1 MVRIAPTRW
10 TFSQSRD
17 RLVRRL
23 TALFA
28 RPRRVMLAVLVVGM
42 PLAAAVAAGWAA
54 DNARESLH
62 EQGLAQLSLYESNL
76 RTELERHA
84 AVPMVLAR
92 DREVADL
99 LRDPAPER
107 VDRLNRKLEAIAATL
122 NASALYVMNP
132 AGTTVAASNWNA
144 APSFVGQNF
153 SYRPYFQ
160 SAMER
165 GEGHH
170 FALGTTSLV
179 PGYYTAQRVVA
190 ENRTEGPAPGNPA
203 LGVVVLK
210 VGFQDLEKAWSH
222 GQEKVLVTDRDG
234 IVFITNVEGWRY
246 NALPRRLPVTLP
258 STAAAPTEEIPTLP
272 WAFGGA
278 SDRIT
283 LRERNAERRYLLQS
297 AAVPGG
303 DWTIHALTSLAPV
316 ATRGQQAGL
325 LAAAVVALA
334 ALTGYALAQ
343 RRLNLVERLALQE
356 EARAE
361 LERRVAAAT
370 AELRAAE
377 NELTQAA
384 KLAALGQ
391 MSAAMAHE
399 INQPLAAIRSFAD
412 NAVVLLERGRPD
424 SVRDNLSE
432 ISSLT
437 DRMAAITR
445 SLKGIARRASGTLSP
460 ISAAAAVGQAL
471 ALLESRLR
479 RESVTVDTDLPPSP
493 LLVTGEDVRLQQV
506 LVNLIGNAA
515 DAMRASPERRLWI
528 ALAEEGEEAVLTVR
542 DSGPGI
548 AEDDLPRVFMPFF
561 TTKAAGDGLGLGLSI
576 SHGIVEDFGG
586 SLTAANHPEGGAL
599 FTIRLKRRESHA

>member
-17 RLVRRL
+17 WVARR
-23 TALFA
+23 ASGLFA

-42 PLAAAVAAGWAA
+42 PLAAAVAAGLAA
-54 DNARESLH
+54 DNAGESLR
-62 EQGLAQLSLYESNL
+62 EQGSAQLSLYESNL

-92 DREVADL
+92 DQEVADL
-99 LRDPAPER
+99 LRDPSPER
-107 VDRLNRKLEAIAATL
+107 VDRMNRKLEAIAATL
-122 NASALYVMNP
+122 KASALYVMNG

-144 APSFVGQNF
+144 SPSFVGQNF

-160 SAMER
+160 SAMEQ

-190 ENRTEGPAPGNPA
+190 ENRTGGRAA
-203 LGVVVLK
+203 GVVVLK
-210 VGFQDLEKAWSH
+210 VGFQELERAWSH
-222 GQEKVLVTDRDG
+222 GQEKVLVSDRDG
-234 IVFITNVEGWRY
+234 VVFITNVEGWRY

-258 STAAAPTEEIPTLP
+258 AAAAPATEEIPTLP

-283 LRERNAERRYLLQS
+283 LREGNAERRYLLQS

-316 ATRGQQAGL
+316 ATRAQQAGL

-334 ALTGYALAQ
+334 ALTGHALAQ

-370 AELRAAE
+370 AELRATE

-424 SVRDNLSE
+424 SVRDNLAE
-432 ISSLT
+432 IADLT

-445 SLKGIARRASGTLSP
+445 SLKGFARRASGTLGAV
-460 ISAAAAVGQAL
+460 SAAAAVGQAL
-471 ALLESRLR
+471 ALLEARLR
-479 RESVTVDTDLPPSP
+479 RDSVTVDTDLPPGS

-515 DAMRASPERRLWI
+515 DAVRASPRRHVRI
-528 ALAEEGEEAVLTVR
+528 TLAAEGEEAVLSVR

-548 AEDDLPRVFMPFF
+548 AEADLPRIFVPFF
-561 TTKAAGDGLGLGLSI
+561 TTKEAGDGLGLGLSI

-599 FTIRLKRRESHA
+599 FTIRLKRRDIQT

>member
-1 MVRIAPTRW
+1 
-10 TFSQSRD
+10 
-17 RLVRRL
+17 
-23 TALFA
+23 
-28 RPRRVMLAVLVVGM
+28 MLAVLVIGM
-42 PLAAAVAAGWAA
+42 PLAAAVAAGLAA
-54 DNARESLH
+54 DNASESLR
-62 EQGLAQLSLYESNL
+62 EQGAAQLSLYESNL

-99 LRDPAPER
+99 LRDPSPER

-122 NASALYVMNP
+122 KASALYVMNGT
-132 AGTTVAASNWNA
+132 GTTVAASNWNA
-144 APSFVGQNF
+144 TPSFVGQNF

-160 SAMER
+160 SAMEQ

-190 ENRTEGPAPGNPA
+190 ENRTEDRPA
-203 LGVVVLK
+203 GVVVLK
-210 VGFQDLEKAWSH
+210 VGFQELERAWSH
-222 GQEKVLVTDRDG
+222 GREKVLVSDRDG
-234 IVFITNVEGWRY
+234 VVFITNVEGWRY
-246 NALPRRLPVTLP
+246 NALPRRMPVTLP
-258 STAAAPTEEIPTLP
+258 AAAAPATEDIPTLP

-283 LRERNAERRYLLQS
+283 LREGNAERRYLLQS

-316 ATRGQQAGL
+316 ATRAQQAGL

-334 ALTGYALAQ
+334 ALTGHALAQ

-370 AELRAAE
+370 AELRATE

-424 SVRDNLSE
+424 AVRDNLAE
-432 ISSLT
+432 IADLT

-445 SLKGIARRASGTLSP
+445 SLKGFARRASGTLGAV
-460 ISAAAAVGQAL
+460 SAAAAVGQAL
-471 ALLESRLR
+471 ALLEARLR
-479 RESVTVDTDLPPSP
+479 RDSVTVDTDLPPTP

-515 DAMRASPERRLWI
+515 DAMRASPRRHVRI
-528 ALAEEGEEAVLTVR
+528 ALAAEGEEAVLTVR

-548 AEDDLPRVFMPFF
+548 AEADLPRIFVPFF
-561 TTKAAGDGLGLGLSI
+561 TTKEAGDGLGLGLSI

-599 FTIRLKRRESHA
+599 FTIRLKRRDSQT

>member
-17 RLVRRL
+17 WLVRRL
-23 TALFA
+23 AVLVA

-42 PLAAAVAAGWAA
+42 PLAAAVAAGLAA
-54 DNARESLH
+54 DNAAESLR
-62 EQGLAQLSLYESNL
+62 EQGAAQLSLYESNL

-92 DREVADL
+92 DQEVADL
-99 LRDPAPER
+99 LRDPSPER

-122 NASALYVMNP
+122 KASALYVMNGT
-132 AGTTVAASNWNA
+132 GTTVAASNWNT

-190 ENRTEGPAPGNPA
+190 ENRTDGRPA
-203 LGVVVLK
+203 GVVVLK
-210 VGFQDLEKAWSH
+210 VGFQELERAWSH
-222 GQEKVLVTDRDG
+222 GREKVLVSDRDG
-234 IVFITNVEGWRY
+234 VVFITNVEGWRY

-258 STAAAPTEEIPTLP
+258 AAAVPATEEIPTLP

-283 LRERNAERRYLLQS
+283 LREGNAERRYLLQS

-303 DWTIHALTSLAPV
+303 DWTIHALTTLVPV
-316 ATRGQQAGL
+316 ATRAQQAGL
-325 LAAAVVALA
+325 LAAAAVALA
-334 ALTGYALAQ
+334 ALTGHALAQ

-370 AELRAAE
+370 AELRATE

-424 SVRDNLSE
+424 AVRDNLAE
-432 ISSLT
+432 IADLT

-445 SLKGIARRASGTLSP
+445 SLKGFARRASGTLGAV
-460 ISAAAAVGQAL
+460 SAAAAVGQAL
-471 ALLESRLR
+471 ALLEARLR
-479 RESVTVDTDLPPSP
+479 RDSVTVDTDLPVAP

-515 DAMRASPERRLWI
+515 DAMRASPHRHVQI
-528 ALAEEGEEAVLTVR
+528 ALAAEGEEAVLTVR

-548 AEDDLPRVFMPFF
+548 AEADLPRIFVPFF
-561 TTKAAGDGLGLGLSI
+561 TTKEAGDGLGLGLSI

-599 FTIRLKRRESHA
+599 FTIRLKRRDIQT

>member
-17 RLVRRL
+17 WVARRL
-23 TALFA
+23 PVLFA

-42 PLAAAVAAGWAA
+42 PLAAAVAAGLAA
-54 DNARESLH
+54 DNAGESLR
-62 EQGLAQLSLYESNL
+62 EQGSAQLSLYESNL

-99 LRDPAPER
+99 LRAPNPER

-122 NASALYVMNP
+122 KASALYVMNG

-160 SAMER
+160 SAMEQ

-190 ENRTEGPAPGNPA
+190 ENRTDQRPA
-203 LGVVVLK
+203 GVVVLK
-210 VGFQDLEKAWSH
+210 VGFQELERAWSH
-222 GQEKVLVTDRDG
+222 GREKVLVSDRDG

-258 STAAAPTEEIPTLP
+258 AAAAAPTEEIPTLP

-283 LRERNAERRYLLQS
+283 LREGNVERRYLLQS

-316 ATRGQQAGL
+316 ATRAQQAGL

-343 RRLNLVERLALQE
+343 RRLNLVERLAIQE

-370 AELRAAE
+370 AELRATE

-412 NAVVLLERGRPD
+412 NAVVLLGRGRPD
-424 SVRDNLSE
+424 AVRDNLAE
-432 ISSLT
+432 IADLT

-445 SLKGIARRASGTLSP
+445 SLKGFARRASGTLGAV
-460 ISAAAAVGQAL
+460 SAAAAVGQAL
-471 ALLESRLR
+471 ALLEARLR
-479 RESVTVDTDLPPSP
+479 RESVTVDTDLPPVP

-515 DAMRASPERRLWI
+515 DAMRASPRRHVRI

-548 AEDDLPRVFMPFF
+548 AEADLPRIFVPFF
-561 TTKAAGDGLGLGLSI
+561 TTKEAGDGLGLGLSI

-599 FTIRLKRRESHA
+599 FTIRLKRRDSQT

>member
-1 MVRIAPTRW
+1 MP
-10 TFSQSRD
+10 
-17 RLVRRL
+17 L
-23 TALFA
+23 LFA
-28 RPRRVMLAVLVVGM
+28 RPRRVMLAVLIVGM
-42 PLAAAVAAGWAA
+42 PLAAAVAAGLAA
-54 DNARESLH
+54 DNASESLR
-62 EQGLAQLSLYESNL
+62 EQGAAQLSLYESNL

-92 DREVADL
+92 DQEVADL
-99 LRDPAPER
+99 LRDPSPER

-122 NASALYVMNP
+122 NASALYVMNG

-144 APSFVGQNF
+144 SPSFVGQNF

-190 ENRTEGPAPGNPA
+190 ENRTDGRPA
-203 LGVVVLK
+203 GVVVLK
-210 VGFQDLEKAWSH
+210 VGFQELERAWSH
-222 GQEKVLVTDRDG
+222 GQEKVLVSDRDG
-234 IVFITNVEGWRY
+234 VVFITNVEGWRY

-258 STAAAPTEEIPTLP
+258 AAAVPATEEIPTLP

-283 LRERNAERRYLLQS
+283 LREGNAERRYLLQS

-316 ATRGQQAGL
+316 ATRAQQAGL

-334 ALTGYALAQ
+334 ALTGHALAQ

-370 AELRAAE
+370 AELRATE

-424 SVRDNLSE
+424 AVRDNLAE
-432 ISSLT
+432 IADLT

-445 SLKGIARRASGTLSP
+445 SLKGFARRASGTLGAV
-460 ISAAAAVGQAL
+460 SAAAAVGQAL
-471 ALLESRLR
+471 ALLEARLR
-479 RESVTVDTDLPPSP
+479 RESVTVDTDLPPAP

-515 DAMRASPERRLWI
+515 DAMRASPHRHVRI
-528 ALAEEGEEAVLTVR
+528 ALAAEGEEAVLTVR

-548 AEDDLPRVFMPFF
+548 AEADLPRMFVPFF
-561 TTKAAGDGLGLGLSI
+561 TTKEAGDGLGLGLSI

-599 FTIRLKRRESHA
+599 FTIRLKRRDSQT

>member
-17 RLVRRL
+17 WVARRL
-23 TALFA
+23 PVLFA

-42 PLAAAVAAGWAA
+42 PLAAAVAAGLAA
-54 DNARESLH
+54 DNASESLR
-62 EQGLAQLSLYESNL
+62 EQGSAQLSLYESNL

-92 DREVADL
+92 DQEVADL
-99 LRDPAPER
+99 LRDPSPER
-107 VDRLNRKLEAIAATL
+107 VDHLNRKLEAIAATL
-122 NASALYVMNP
+122 KASALYVMNG

-190 ENRTEGPAPGNPA
+190 ENRTDGRAGERGA
-203 LGVVVLK
+203 GVVVLK
-210 VGFQDLEKAWSH
+210 VGFQELERAWSH
-222 GQEKVLVTDRDG
+222 GQEKVLVSDRDG

-246 NALPRRLPVTLP
+246 NSLPRRLPVTLP
-258 STAAAPTEEIPTLP
+258 ASASPPTEEIPTLP

-283 LRERNAERRYLLQS
+283 LREGNAERRYLLQS

-316 ATRGQQAGL
+316 ATRAQQAGL

-334 ALTGYALAQ
+334 ALTGHALAQ

-370 AELRAAE
+370 AELRATE

-424 SVRDNLSE
+424 AVRDNLAE
-432 ISSLT
+432 IADLT

-445 SLKGIARRASGTLSP
+445 SLKGFARRASGTLGAV
-460 ISAAAAVGQAL
+460 SAAAAVGQAL
-471 ALLESRLR
+471 ALLEARLR
-479 RESVTVDTDLPPSP
+479 RDSVTVDTDLPPGP

-506 LVNLIGNAA
+506 LVNLIGNAG
-515 DAMRASPERRLWI
+515 DAMRASPHRHVRI
-528 ALAEEGEEAVLTVR
+528 TLAAEGEEAVLTVR

-548 AEDDLPRVFMPFF
+548 AEADLPRIFVPFF
-561 TTKAAGDGLGLGLSI
+561 TTKEAGDGLGLGLSI

-599 FTIRLKRRESHA
+599 FTIRLKRRDIQT